1 MGLIT
6 LIFLLSFT
14 VLFLSKSIKKKPD
27 ILTQVIEKI
36 TKHIDWIAAWGA
48 LYGIIAASMTIIM
61 AFSLSEMLLR
71 LSANVI
77 IILMALPF
85 VFDSILAKLDEKFHE
100 KMQRNQA
107 IINEGKHFVEWV
119 TRKEEY
125 IGYVGVVISLLLFA
139 VIFN

>member
-1 MGLIT
+1 
-6 LIFLLSFT
+6 
-14 VLFLSKSIKKKPD
+14 
-27 ILTQVIEKI
+27 
-36 TKHIDWIAAWGA
+36 
-48 LYGIIAASMTIIM
+48 MTIIM
-61 AFSLSEMLLR
+61 AFSLSEMLIR